1 MVESNWFHHI
11 SSTKYIFPFLSWDC
25 FGTVPFYVQPILDY
39 IVCTLHLKGSCQWP
53 RCLMDKASD
62 FESEDCEFESRR
74 GRIII
79 LFLFIVGV
87 LYVSRSGVLDVT
99 EIMWLYE
106 IYFDVVLVKSVITI
120 WQCDSEQNRKI
131 FEFIKYSVKSCTL

>member
-39 IVCTLHLKGSCQWP
+39 IVCTLHLKGFIQWP
-53 RCLMDKASD
+53 RGLMDKASD

-131 FEFIKYSVKSCTL
+131 YELIKYSVKSSTL

>member
-39 IVCTLHLKGSCQWP
+39 IVCTLHLKVASWP
-53 RCLMDKASD
+53 NGFCD
-62 FESEDCEFESRR
+62 FSR